1 MDYPMPSAKK
11 CQIWRNCQQQSSSDS
26 DDDDTRAIEHARR
39 YVGVMGRGPN
49 SHLMTNGGGPPIPQP
64 NPSINLMTNVA
75 NSLTNLRLNP
85 SAGGNQQQPK
95 TDQKMHQGKKGKTAN
110 KKGVKVGSKVKLQ
123 QKLKSGVKSKKL
135 GETKSKLGI
144 AMFYVFM
151 LINLFVPHVPTNV
164 MLRFDNHS
172 VPIEQ
177 QFVSCQP
184 MDNGIIGQKCEFIVE
199 QMALNKDMPNV
210 TIWANL
216 DGDNETIQQL
226 GHQNISECETDGD
239 DHSYCDTKLVIS
251 ADQIDHLQKF
261 PAGNIHKNTVIQINS
276 TGEIC
281 PSGYV
286 LFNYMN
292 ACNYPL
298 MVTAASKEFPTATRR
313 VEANQQLP
321 VCAHA
326 VMSSGR
332 VWASTDCT
340 VQDSCVVAQP
350 PVSLFEMTFNPDGSQ
365 FMDVSYVDGISEPI
379 GVRVSNCQSGQD
391 QTVTFN
397 QTAVD
402 NLRAMF
408 PQMAEMDTVTGQTKV
423 KSVCGHYN
431 TSNVCCQNEFSEPSV
446 CGPGKSGWTPDQIQA
461 YNAFTAISGTSYAFA
476 FDDKRATVHCNGTT
490 TTAVNI
496 GFCMNP

>member
-1 MDYPMPSAKK
+1 
-11 CQIWRNCQQQSSSDS
+11 
-26 DDDDTRAIEHARR
+26 
-39 YVGVMGRGPN
+39 
-49 SHLMTNGGGPPIPQP
+49 
-64 NPSINLMTNVA
+64 
-75 NSLTNLRLNP
+75 
-85 SAGGNQQQPK
+85 
-95 TDQKMHQGKKGKTAN
+95 
-110 KKGVKVGSKVKLQ
+110 
-123 QKLKSGVKSKKL
+123 
-135 GETKSKLGI
+135 
-144 AMFYVFM
+144 M
-151 LINLFVPHVPTNV
+151 LITLFVPQMPTNV
-164 MLRFDNHS
+164 MLRYDNHS

-239 DHSYCDTKLVIS
+239 DVDHSYCDTKLVIS

-276 TGEIC
+276 TGESLHGRKLLQQQQEPVC

-298 MVTAASKEFPTATRR
+298 MVTAASREYPPATTP
-313 VEANQQLP
+313 VPANQQLS
-321 VCAHA
+321 VCAQP

-332 VWASTDCT
+332 VWASTDCA
-340 VQDSCVVAQP
+340 VQDSCVAAQP
-350 PVSLFEMTFNPDGSQ
+350 PVSLFEMTFNSDGSQ
-365 FMDVSYVDGISEPI
+365 FMDVSYVDGFSDPI
-379 GVRVSNCQSGQD
+379 GVRVKNCQPGQD
-391 QTVTFN
+391 QTVTFDP
-397 QTAVD
+397 QAVA

-423 KSVCGHYN
+423 QSVCGHYN
-431 TSNVCCQNEFSEPSV
+431 TPNVCCQNEFAGPSV
-446 CGPGKSGWTPDQIQA
+446 CGPGKSGWTSDQKKA
-461 YNAFTAISGTSYAFA
+461 YDAFTAISGTSYAFA
-476 FDDKRATVHCNGTT
+476 FDDKRATVQCNGA
-490 TTAVNI
+490 TAVNI
-496 GFCMNP
+496 GFCKNP